1 MEFRGKTYRQRK
13 IGWLKADLSYYK
25 DNLGEETE
33 FGTLITEKLIK
44 DVENR
49 LSELEKK
56 ETTKLVEAV

>member
-1 MEFRGKTYRQRK
+1 MEFRGKTDRQRI

-33 FGTLITEKLIK
+33 FGTIITEKLIK